1 MKKNKKLKMSELMKI
16 IKKKGIWKQI
26 AIPSEQREFVWGA
39 RNIVELLDSICK
51 NFFLGT
57 IVYKINNGETLI
69 YDGQQRIKTLQMVFG
84 KDSFKLPGDKNLKNK
99 ECRVYVDINLFYWL
113 IKAEKKLNK
122 IENNENI
129 NNIIENLNTI
139 DNTIRIRLKR
149 NITKEKVIKRIK
161 EKFPK
166 FKNYRANKEDLKN
179 NGQEFEKF
187 IKDYR
192 TGWSNFMSHRWVSL
206 YALINKKPFNNIISK
221 KERDKIKRVK
231 EFITKQL
238 KKKLILS
245 YCINQNINID
255 KDKLAYL
262 FLVLNRAGKPVSDA
276 EQYFAMLKSKWSGAS
291 DAIANLKDP
300 YSVLNDFD
308 KLSILVNIA
317 HNMEFDNGQLNFQTR
332 GKYLNLELRNF
343 NEESVRKLKVLRKKN
358 LKQINNSIHN
368 SIQEVIEKLR
378 EKFYYGIHCINK
390 RLLTLVIVLYYKE
403 KNAQNNW
410 NDDTWKNIA
419 KNIFIINESG
429 VLGES
434 RGKSFLGR
442 LFANAWGGSLEGALK
457 NALDLKDEKQIKNNI
472 NNNFDQRINSGDR
485 FKGNHLLWLSI
496 FQKVSPDETE
506 FEIDHILPKNWVKN
520 LEGISKDLKNAVN
533 NNLGNLWIIDAG
545 KNSEWLDNF
554 SPEDKFE
561 EIMRDNNYISIIKG
575 GIIEGNYLDNLCLN
589 DYIGIVNQIPREEGG
604 KEAWRQILRNRKH
617 SGRIAK
623 AIKERGDC
631 IIKEVTKSL
640 GIKLRN

>member
-1 MKKNKKLKMSELMKI
+1 MSELMRI
-16 IKKKGIWKQI
+16 INREGIWGQI

-99 ECRVYVDINLFYWL
+99 ECRVYVDINLFYCL
-113 IKAEKKLNK
+113 IKAEEKLNE
-122 IENNENI
+122 IGNNENI
-129 NNIIENLNTI
+129 NNIIDELKKILEKI
-139 DNTIRIRLKR
+139 DDTIRLEQ
-149 NITKEKVIKRIK
+149 NMTKEEVIKRIK

-166 FKNYRANKEDLKN
+166 FKNYRANKWGTYPFEVIPKDIVNSDSFIPNDLKN
-179 NGQEFEKF
+179 KKEFEKF

-192 TGWSNFMSHRWVSL
+192 TGWSNFMSNRWVSL
-206 YALINKKPFNNIISK
+206 YALINQNQFNEE
-221 KERDKIKRVK
+221 ERDKIKTVRK
-231 EFITKQL
+231 FITKQL
-238 KKKLILS
+238 KKKVILS

-276 EQYFAMLKSKWSGAS
+276 EQYFAMLKSKWPDAS
-291 DAIANLKDP
+291 KAIGRIENL

-317 HNMEFDNGQLNFQTR
+317 HNMEFDNGQLKFQDR

-343 NEESVRKLKVLRKKN
+343 NEESVQKLEALYNN
-358 LKQINNSIHN
+358 LEPINN

-403 KNAQNNW
+403 RNAQNNW

-442 LFANAWGGSLEGALK
+442 LFANAWGGSLEV
-457 NALDLKDEKQIKNNI
+457 NDEKQIKI
-472 NNNFDQRINSGDR
+472 NEKFKERINSGDG

-496 FQKVSPDETE
+496 FQKVSPNETE

-520 LEGISKDLKNAVN
+520 LRANNENLKNAVN

-545 KNSEWLDNF
+545 TNSRWLDNF
-554 SPEDKFE
+554 SPRDKFNR
-561 EIMRDNNYISIIKG
+561 ITGGNNYISIIKG

-589 DYIGIVNQIPREEGG
+589 DYIGIVNQIQHGEGG
-604 KEAWRQILRNRKH
+604 REAWRQILRNQRY
-617 SGRIAK
+617 SEQIAK
-623 AIKERGDC
+623 AIKNRGKE
-631 IIKEVTKSL
+631 IIKKVKGSL
-640 GIKLRN
+640 GIE